1 MKIRAFITHKEAE
14 HYSDCQD
21 RFSIKSNTKS
31 VALADGMS
39 QSYQQ
44 KIWAELLVDSYTS
57 HLDFVPNKESI
68 KELSKVWKEKVRQ
81 RIDELRSTSASEY
94 LIIMNENALAM
105 RKSAG
110 ATFLGLRF
118 NGNKWTGD
126 VLGDSCLIELDGCR
140 INRICTSQPGD
151 EFDNHPDYFDSDD
164 LKDGKGTPLQ
174 IEGCLNE
181 QTTIILVSDPFS
193 DFLNGKK
200 KEHNEDAFIK
210 ELLAVKSHKQY
221 ESLVESWRSNYG
233 MHNDDSTLIIIED
246 DGDSNFNFN
255 EEDIDDIESLI
266 TEEQK
271 EVERK
276 EIVKTPSVAH
286 AQQKYEMEVTKIEDS
301 QQTPV
306 SSASSKITN
315 QSAPILVDDFVQ
327 MLIKEW
333 SKQRKHSNN
342 LFKGLLPN
350 ENLDKELLRKVVNAV
365 CKEYIIMKKK

>member
-14 HYSDCQD
+14 LYSDCQD
-21 RFSIKSNTKS
+21 RFSIKSDTKS

-57 HLDFVPNKESI
+57 HSDFVPNKESI
-68 KELSKVWKEKVRQ
+68 KELSKGWKEQVRQ
-81 RIDELRSTSASEY
+81 RIDELKNKSASEY

-110 ATFLGLRF
+110 ATFLGIRF
-118 NGNKWTGD
+118 DGKKWTGD
-126 VLGDSCLIELDGCR
+126 VLGDSCLIELNGYR
-140 INRICTSQPGD
+140 INRICTSQLGD

-174 IEGCLNE
+174 IEGCLN
-181 QTTIILVSDPFS
+181 QKTTIILVSDPFS
-193 DFLNGKK
+193 DFLNEKK
-200 KEHNEDAFIK
+200 KEHNEDTFIK
-210 ELLAVKSHKQY
+210 ELLAVESHEQY

-246 DGDSNFNFN
+246 DGNNNFNFN
-255 EEDIDDIESLI
+255 KEDVDDIGSLI

-276 EIVKTPSVAH
+276 EIVKTPLVAQV
-286 AQQKYEMEVTKIEDS
+286 QQKQETEVTKIEDS
-301 QQTPV
+301 QQKPV
-306 SSASSKITN
+306 SSVFSKITN
-315 QSAPILVDDFVQ
+315 QSEPISVDDFVQ
-327 MLIKEW
+327 MFITEW
-333 SKQRKHSNN
+333 SNQRRQNCN
-342 LFKGLLPN
+342 WLNRLGLNDLP
-350 ENLDKELLRKVVNAV
+350 EELLRKVVNAV
-365 CKEYIIMKKK
+365 CKEYIITKKK